1 MMPTRSLPLPGTPVE
16 ELDTPAIVVDLDVV
30 DSNLAKMQQVVT
42 KNGTAIR
49 PHTKTHK
56 SPYFGWK
63 QMRAGALG
71 LTCSKVAEAEVLVDG
86 GLTEILI
93 ANEIVGPS
101 KTARL
106 AALNRRA
113 NVVVAVDDPGNVREL
128 SAAAVR
134 GGVTIGVVVD
144 VNIRLNRC
152 GVEPG
157 EPATTLA
164 RMVASARGLRFDG
177 LMGYEGHVS
186 APPGEKQEIVT
197 QAMKKFKAAMDD
209 VKAAGLPVKI
219 MTAGGTSTYATT
231 GAVKFVTDIQAGSY
245 IFMDGAYLKEMSD
258 FDLALTVASTVI
270 SRPTPDRAVLDIGRK
285 SMNAE
290 SGLPAVVDLPGAT
303 FARLNE
309 EHGILQLEGD
319 ARRLKV
325 GDRVSLMP
333 MTCSTTINIHDY
345 YFCVRDGRLEDV
357 VPVAG
362 RGAFW

>member
-1 MMPTRSLPLPGTPVE
+1 MPTRYLPPIGTPVTE
-16 ELDTPAIVVDLDVV
+16 IDTPAMIVDLDVV
-30 DSNLAKMQQVVT
+30 DSNLAKMQRLVAQA
-42 KNGTAIR
+42 GTGLR

-63 QMRAGALG
+63 QMRAGAIG

-93 ANEIVGPS
+93 ANEIVGPA

-113 NVVVAVDDPGNVREL
+113 NVVVAVDDASNVREL
-128 SAAAVR
+128 SQAARRA
-134 GGVTIGVVVD
+134 GVTIGVVVD

-164 RMVASARGLRFDG
+164 RMVASSPGLRFDG
-177 LMGYEGHVS
+177 LMGYEGHVT
-186 APPGEKQEIVT
+186 APPAEKKEIVG
-197 QAMKKFKAAMDD
+197 QAMKKFKSAMDD
-209 VKAAGLPVKI
+209 VVAAGLPVKI
-219 MTAGGTSTYATT
+219 MTAGGTSTYSAT
-231 GAVKFVTDIQAGSY
+231 GAVDFVTDIQAGSY
-245 IFMDGAYLKEMSD
+245 IFMDGGYLKEMSD
-258 FDLALTVASTVI
+258 FEPALTVASTVI
-270 SRPTPDRAVLDIGRK
+270 SRPTAERAVLDIGRK

-290 SGLPAVVDLPGAT
+290 SGLPAVVELAGAT

-309 EHGILQLEGD
+309 EHGILQLEGE
-319 ARRLKV
+319 AQKLKV
-325 GDRVSLMP
+325 GQRVSLLP

-345 YFCVRDGRLEDV
+345 YFCVRDGRLEDI